1 MATKKAKKDPAPI
14 RFSAAMDELQGILAR
29 LDSEEVDLDDLSEL
43 VERAAE
49 LIKLCRQ
56 RILSTDMRVR
66 EIIDQLADD
75 LGAEQGAE
83 PDDREESS

>member
-1 MATKKAKKDPAPI
+1 MATKKAKKETQPI
-14 RFSAAMDELQGILAR
+14 RFSAAMDELQSILAR
-29 LDSEEVDLDDLSEL
+29 LDGEEVDLDDLSEL

-49 LIKLCRQ
+49 LIKICRE

-75 LGAEQGAE
+75 LSSDKSQSS
-83 PDDREESS
+83 DDEHAPA